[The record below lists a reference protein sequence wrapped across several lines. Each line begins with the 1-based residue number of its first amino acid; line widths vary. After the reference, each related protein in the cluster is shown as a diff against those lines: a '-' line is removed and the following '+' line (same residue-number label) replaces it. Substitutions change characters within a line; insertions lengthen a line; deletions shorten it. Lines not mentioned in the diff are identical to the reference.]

1 MKKIYMK
8 PELEAMELKMNTTI
22 LAGSL
27 ARSEEDAP
35 ITGGEYESL
44 GREGEFEF

>member
-1 MKKIYMK
+1 MKKKYMK

-27 ARSEEDAP
+27 ARSEGDAP
-35 ITGGEYESL
+35 YTGDDYDSL
-44 GREGEFEF
+44 GRDDEYDW